1 MANFGSPA
9 HTAAMGNL
17 GGMMLIAGGAMAL
30 ANGIG
35 DAIDAV
41 ADARRRRAYG
51 DALSAATAHAG
62 DMEDLAR
69 VAVNLV
75 AELEVEVV
83 SLRAACRQRQEVI
96 DVLASRA
103 RA

>member
-1 MANFGSPA
+1 MANFGAPA
-9 HTAAMGNL
+9 HQAAMGNL

-35 DAIDAV
+35 DALDAV

-62 DMEDLAR
+62 EMEDVAR
-69 VAVNLV
+69 TAVVMV
-75 AELEVEVV
+75 AELEAEVA

-96 DVLASRA
+96 DVLAARGRA
-103 RA
+103 